1 MDDNVD
7 KEEKMREMK
16 KKQMEKQ
23 QQEMDQMKKKI
34 LREALTPEARERLS
48 NARLSNSD
56 LVEQVEAQ
64 IVRLYQMGQINGKIT
79 EPQLKKIL
87 KQSQSKTDW
96 NIKRR

>member
-1 MDDNVD
+1 MEDDPD

-16 KKQMEKQ
+16 KKQLEQQ
-23 QQEMDQMKKKI
+23 QQEMDQMKKKV
-34 LREALTPEARERLS
+34 LREALTSEARERLN
-48 NARLSNSD
+48 NARLSNSS

-64 IVRLYQMGQINGKIT
+64 IVRLYQMGQVNNKIT

-87 KQSQSKTDW
+87 KQSQNKTDW